1 MLAVSLTLFSGRPAT
16 AADAF
21 VTRYCADC
29 HTGESAEGGFQLSSL
44 DQDLKSAAGFAIWER
59 LYDRIDSGE
68 MPPADA
74 EQPAA
79 TEKQRFLAQLNQ
91 RLTTAHQAERGTVLR
106 RLNRREYENTMN
118 DLFGTNLNLEAML
131 PEDGRSH
138 EFDNVGSALGLS
150 MIHLQSYMDAASVV
164 LDSAIASTV
173 ERPEA
178 NLIEASYL
186 GSREGDQ
193 FIGKVWKQ
201 LADDSVVRFAGG
213 GYPTGMLRGTNV
225 RNPGYYRVR
234 VNGYAYQSEQ
244 PIGFSVG
251 GTSFARGSDKPI
263 FGFYSFKPG
272 SPEQSPQSIEFTTWI
287 ENNYMIQIEPYGIN
301 DPDRY
306 KRDKIDG
313 YTGPGLAIHSVVME
327 GPLVDE
333 FPSRGHRLIFDGLSR
348 EEIPPRNPRDRERTY
363 YRPTFTVSSNDE
375 TADVRRSLERVATAA
390 FRRPARS
397 EDLLPYLELYQAE
410 RERGSEIEDAL
421 RTAVT
426 AVFTSPEFL
435 YLVEPAGTL
444 DDYALASRLSYF
456 LTRSS
461 PDDKLLAKADANQ
474 LSRPGGLRAE
484 VDRLLNDERF
494 GRFLTDFTE
503 SWLNLREMDFTAPDQ
518 TLFPEYDEF
527 LRYSMPLE
535 TEAFLRELI
544 ISNLPACNLVKSDF
558 AMLNSRLASHY
569 ELPPVDGA
577 QIRKVSLPAG
587 HLRGGLLTQASILK
601 VTANGTNSSPVVRGV
616 WVTERILG
624 TVPQPP
630 PPGIPGV
637 EPDIRGAE
645 TLRALLDKHRDLDS
659 CKACHE
665 KIDPPGF
672 ALEAFNPVGG
682 YRERYRSLGDG
693 ERPDVLIDGRKVRYR
708 LGPPVDCSGEL
719 SDGSRF
725 QNYLEFRDQLAEN
738 DEILARTFVTKLL
751 TFATGREMGF
761 SDRPVIENIVQQ
773 ARASNYGLKDLLY
786 AAVESEIFRQK

>member
-1 MLAVSLTLFSGRPAT
+1 MLAVSLTVFSSRPALG
-16 AADAF
+16 ADAF

-29 HTGESAEGGFQLSSL
+29 HTGDSAEGGFQLSSL
-44 DQDLKSAAGFAIWER
+44 DQDLKSAAGFAVWER

-74 EQPAA
+74 EQPS
-79 TEKQRFLAQLNQ
+79 TSEKQRFLAGLNE
-91 RLTTAHQAERGTVLR
+91 RLTAAHQAERGTVLR

-150 MIHLQSYMDAASVV
+150 MIHLQSYMDAAATV
-164 LDSAIASTV
+164 LDAAIASTV
-173 ERPEA
+173 ERPQA
-178 NLIEASYL
+178 NHIEASYL

-193 FIGKVWKQ
+193 FIGKVWKK
-201 LADDSVVRFAGG
+201 LSDDSVVRFAGG
-213 GYPTGMLRGTNV
+213 GYPSGMLRGTNV
-225 RNPGYYRVR
+225 RDPGYYRVR
-234 VNGYAYQSEQ
+234 VNGYAYQSER

-251 GTSFARGSDKPI
+251 GTSFARGSEKPI
-263 FGFYSFKPG
+263 YGFYSFKPG
-272 SPEQSPQSIEFTTWI
+272 SPGDPPQSIEFTTWI

-313 YTGPGLAIHSVVME
+313 YMGPGLAIHSVVME

-333 FPSRGHRLIFDGLSR
+333 FPTRGHRLIFDGLTR
-348 EEIPPRNPRDRERTY
+348 EEIPPRNPRDRERPY
-363 YRPTFTVSSNDE
+363 YRPQFSISTNNE

-390 FRRPARS
+390 FRRPATS
-397 EDLLPYLELYQAE
+397 DAVAPYVELYQTE
-410 RERGSEIEDAL
+410 RSRGSGIEESL
-421 RTAVT
+421 RTAVR
-426 AVFTSPEFL
+426 AIFTSPDFL
-435 YLVEPAGTL
+435 YLIEPAGTL
-444 DDYALASRLSYF
+444 DDHALASRLSYF
-456 LTRSS
+456 MTRSA
-461 PDDKLLAKADANQ
+461 PDEKLLASANAKR
-474 LSRPGGLRAE
+474 LSRPGGLRSE
-484 VDRLLNDERF
+484 VDRLLNDKRF
-494 GRFLTDFTE
+494 GRFLTDFSE

-518 TLFPEYDEF
+518 TLFPEYDDF

-535 TEAFLRELI
+535 TEAFLHELI
-544 ISNLPACNLVKSDF
+544 TSNLPARNLVKSDF

-569 ELPPVDGA
+569 ELPPVDGS

-601 VTANGTNSSPVVRGV
+601 VTANGTNTSPVVRGV

-659 CKACHE
+659 CKACHQ

-682 YRERYRSLGDG
+682 YRERYRSLGNGD
-693 ERPDVLIDGRKVRYR
+693 RPDVQIDGRQVRYR

-719 SDGSRF
+719 PDGTRF
-725 QNYLEFRDQLAEN
+725 RNYLEFRDQLAEN
-738 DEILARTFVTKLL
+738 DDVLARTFVTKLL

-761 SDRPVIENIVQQ
+761 SDRPVIEKIVRQ
-773 ARASNYGLKDLLY
+773 ARASNYGLKDLLF